1 MSICTLTARLIRLL
15 RRLRTQLSLFTLQA
29 RKLPQSA
36 KRTARH
42 SAGLRMRIK
51 CRFVS
56 AAPTGEQYEINSGNH
71 RAVVTEVGA
80 TLRRFSVD
88 GRDVVHGFDVT
99 ETIKGGRGQNLIP
112 WPNRIRDG
120 RYTFNGVT
128 QQLAL
133 TEPARHNASHGL
145 ARYVPW
151 VLVEQQADTVVNR
164 VRIHPQPGWSGTLDA
179 TITHRVSADG
189 LTVTVEATNL
199 SDEELPF
206 GYGAHPYLTV
216 GESSVDEVA
225 LTVPADSYLEV
236 DDRLLPARLSAVDG
250 TVYDLRRSTVLGS
263 ANLDT
268 AMTDLTRDSDGRWRI
283 RLTLGD
289 RYAELWGDET
299 FAWTQVFTGG
309 PNRDAGVAVEPMTCG
324 PNAFN
329 AGPTHD
335 DLRVLAPQETFVGQ
349 WGITGR

>member
-1 MSICTLTARLIRLL
+1 
-15 RRLRTQLSLFTLQA
+15 
-29 RKLPQSA
+29 
-36 KRTARH
+36 
-42 SAGLRMRIK
+42 MRIK

>member
-1 MSICTLTARLIRLL
+1 MTGT
-15 RRLRTQLSLFTLQA
+15 T
-29 RKLPQSA
+29 
-36 KRTARH
+36 
-42 SAGLRMRIK
+42 IK

-56 AAPTGEQYEINSGNH
+56 AAPTGEQYEITSGNN
-71 RAVVTEVGA
+71 RAVITEVGA
-80 TLRRFSVD
+80 TLRHFSVD
-88 GRDVVHGFDVT
+88 GRDVVHGFEVT
-99 ETIKGGRGQNLIP
+99 DTVKGGRGQNLIP

-151 VLVEQQADTVVNR
+151 VLVEHQDDTVVNR
-164 VRIHPQPGWSGTLDA
+164 VRIHPQPGWPGTLEA
-179 TITHRVSADG
+179 TITHSVGDDG
-189 LTVTVEATNL
+189 LTITVEATNVGN
-199 SDEELPF
+199 DELPF

-236 DDRLLPARLSAVDG
+236 DDRLLPAQVAPVDG
-250 TVYDLRRSTVLGS
+250 TAYDLRRGSVLG
-263 ANLDT
+263 ATNLDT
-268 AMTDLTRDSDGRWRI
+268 AMTDLARDPDGHWRI
-283 RLTLGD
+283 RLTRGD

-309 PNRDAGVAVEPMTCG
+309 PNRDGGVAVEPMTCG
-324 PNAFN
+324 PDAFN
-329 AGPTHD
+329 EGPTHED
-335 DLRVLAPQETFVGQ
+335 MRVLAVGQSFIGQ
-349 WGITGR
+349 WGISGS

>member
-1 MSICTLTARLIRLL
+1 
-15 RRLRTQLSLFTLQA
+15 
-29 RKLPQSA
+29 
-36 KRTARH
+36 
-42 SAGLRMRIK
+42 
-51 CRFVS
+51 
-56 AAPTGEQYEINSGNH
+56 
-71 RAVVTEVGA
+71 VVTEVGA

-120 RYTFNGVT
+120 RYTFNGIT

-151 VLVEQQADTVVNR
+151 VLVEQQTDTVVNR

-216 GESSVDEVA
+216 GESSVDEVQ
-225 LTVPADSYLEV
+225 LTVPAASYLEV

>member
-1 MSICTLTARLIRLL
+1 
-15 RRLRTQLSLFTLQA
+15 
-29 RKLPQSA
+29 
-36 KRTARH
+36 
-42 SAGLRMRIK
+42 
-51 CRFVS
+51 VS

-179 TITHRVSADG
+179 TITHRISAEG
-189 LTVTVEATNL
+189 LMVTVEATNL

-225 LTVPADSYLEV
+225 LTVPAASYLEV